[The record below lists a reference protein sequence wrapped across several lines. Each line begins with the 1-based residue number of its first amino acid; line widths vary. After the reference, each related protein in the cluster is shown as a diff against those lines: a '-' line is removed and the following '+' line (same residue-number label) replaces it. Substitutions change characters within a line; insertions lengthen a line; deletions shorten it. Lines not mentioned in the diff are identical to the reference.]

1 MAFVYLGELI
11 SNTAVHQRTKIVAVH
26 SITLSKH
33 LPMFRLNPSDIEI
46 FFYRHC
52 TCVSDA
58 HLSHLVGIAKAMGHS
73 CLLLSCGGVLGVH

>member
-11 SNTAVHQRTKIVAVH
+11 SSTAIQHTRIVAVH
-26 SITLSKH
+26 SVTVETFANVSTK
-33 LPMFRLNPSDIEI
+33 PFRYL
-46 FFYRHC
+46 FYRHC

-58 HLSHLVGIAKAMGHS
+58 HLSHLVGTAKAMGHS

>member
-11 SNTAVHQRTKIVAVH
+11 SSTAIHQHTRIVAVH
-26 SITLSKH
+26 SVTVETFANVSTK
-33 LPMFRLNPSDIEI
+33 PFRYQN

-58 HLSHLVGIAKAMGHS
+58 HLSHLVGTAKAMGHS